1 MKKIR
6 RLTQKQVVAEKLYNI
21 LTLGQ
26 EFKYYYQ
33 PLNYFTTFFTRRGRR
48 EIPITH
54 NTVWIPE
61 WLDGVSPTPYDH
73 LPSKEEFHKHLP
85 HLVDDANAFLAAEM
99 DFRRAGLALESAR
112 KKLFQGVCNEIPNLK
127 QVGMEYQIFTPEEQ
141 AELELQNAQA
151 LLEEKRQKK

>member
-1 MKKIR
+1 M
-6 RLTQKQVVAEKLYNI
+6 
-21 LTLGQ
+21 
-26 EFKYYYQ
+26 
-33 PLNYFTTFFTRRGRR
+33 
-48 EIPITH
+48 
-54 NTVWIPE
+54 
-61 WLDGVSPTPYDH
+61 
-73 LPSKEEFHKHLP
+73 P